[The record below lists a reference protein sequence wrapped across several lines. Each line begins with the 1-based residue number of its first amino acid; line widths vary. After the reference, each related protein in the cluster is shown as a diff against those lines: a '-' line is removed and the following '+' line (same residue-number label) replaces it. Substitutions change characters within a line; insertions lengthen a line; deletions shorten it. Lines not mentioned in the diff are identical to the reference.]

1 MEFLVYHGPGGRRD
15 WMMVNKKMP
24 VKAAASDEHKENY
37 VSYIVAERGGKVK
50 WQDREEK
57 RKNIL
62 FGMGNG
68 TKTAKR

>member
-1 MEFLVYHGPGGRRD
+1 
-15 WMMVNKKMP
+15 MP
-24 VKAAASDEHKENY
+24 VKAAASDEHKANY

-50 WQDREEK
+50 WADREDE

-68 TKTAKR
+68 MKTAKR